1 MINPRITREA
11 YPMNRLRSGN
21 AAPSRPEISRY
32 ASCSRVVAPSVTPP
46 PRRAS
51 SRFAMRCS
59 SSYSVVKSASAA
71 MLSPCS
77 AEARSVV
84 IAADTTGTL
93 HPHAER
99 QPVFPGNADSE
110 IGGESL
116 MKRDEFIAQRRAPP
130 VVETV
135 GERPRR
141 AVAARERVPRC
152 QRVRLAVER
161 DGLFHAQLKCPS
173 EQLTNAC
180 GVAPFER

>member
-1 MINPRITREA
+1 MISPRITREA

-32 ASCSRVVAPSVTPP
+32 ASW
-46 PRRAS
+46 
-51 SRFAMRCS
+51 
-59 SSYSVVKSASAA
+59 
-71 MLSPCS
+71 
-77 AEARSVV
+77 RSVV

-130 VVETV
+130 VVEPV

-141 AVAARERVPRC
+141 AVAERERV
-152 QRVRLAVER
+152 
-161 DGLFHAQLKCPS
+161 
-173 EQLTNAC
+173 
-180 GVAPFER
+180 